1 MQHVQ
6 HLQSGNAVQVLV
18 HATCGWSRWEQ
29 ELVADLYRVALCNT
43 AHMVTQAKLDT
54 WLCKQMEK
62 IVRAVNVVVG
72 SGMHLALGSRNSLE
86 ELQAKR

>member
-18 HATCGWSRWEQ
+18 HAICGWSRWEQ
-29 ELVADLYRVALCNT
+29 ELVADLSRVALCNT
-43 AHMVTQAKLDT
+43 AHMVMQAKLDT
-54 WLCKQMEK
+54 WLCKQTAMN
-62 IVRAVNVVVG
+62 VRVVSVVVG

-86 ELQAKR
+86 ELQAKQ

>member
-1 MQHVQ
+1 
-6 HLQSGNAVQVLV
+6 
-18 HATCGWSRWEQ
+18 
-29 ELVADLYRVALCNT
+29 
-43 AHMVTQAKLDT
+43 MVTQAKLDT

-86 ELQAKR
+86 ELQAKK